1 MCLSR
6 CESPR
11 MPDKLQ
17 AAPELRES
25 FEAHHREAT
34 IQNIELGC
42 FLGMILM
49 PAGVALDYFVYR
61 NQLGA
66 FFLLRILC
74 SGLIGLFWLVVRS
87 PFGPKHYRKLG
98 LLLAMFPAFFISW
111 MIALTEG
118 ASSTYYAGLNLVLLV
133 VGFILHWTVRES
145 VVAVGAVMAMY
156 LGACYVH
163 DPGFVVT
170 QQEAVANN
178 LYFLVLTG
186 VIVVAG
192 SGYHYRLRF
201 REYALLFELD
211 RSRNQLEENHRK
223 LKELDEVK
231 SRFFANISHELRTP
245 LTLLLAPLDALA
257 AHAGAGPA
265 PDGREMLATMQANGM
280 RLLKLIND
288 LLDLVRLESGRMVL
302 NREPLALEPFVAGLL
317 QSVRKVAQDK
327 RIELAA
333 EVPADLP
340 PIFLDPDKLEKILLN
355 LLFNA
360 LKFTPAG
367 GRVTVRARREADRLV
382 LAVRDTG
389 MGIAPAQLPNVF
401 SRFWQ
406 ADTSAQRK
414 YQGMGIGLALVKELT
429 EAHGGEVQIASELN
443 RGTTFTLRIP
453 WEEAPAQ
460 LAPTGPAPAPEPAN
474 EPGEEWLSALYR
486 RAELFPAMTA
496 VQESLKPIELLVRD
510 GAPKLLVADDEP
522 DMLRFLRNQ
531 LQGRYQVIE
540 AVDGNQAVEK
550 AAQFLPEI
558 ILLDMMMPEKDGLQV
573 CRELRQRTA
582 TQRIPIV
589 LLTARADEETKLA
602 ALAAGASDFL
612 AKPFSTTE
620 LHVRL
625 KNLADSHQYQRRL
638 ARQNQILEATLQEL
652 QDTQTML
659 VQSEKLASLGRMS
672 AGIIHEINNP
682 LNFAKTA
689 VHLLKRQAD
698 PKTGSDEAE
707 LRASMLDDIDEG
719 IERVRI
725 IVSDLRAFTHPNLE
739 AFEEVS
745 LTQAISSTLRFLSH
759 EWKEKVQVE
768 VAVEPPATVWGNRH
782 QIVQVL
788 INLMQNSIAALA
800 APRAADDPPRI
811 ALQGSAY
818 AGGYR
823 LSVRDN
829 GPGIAAEHLAN
840 IFEPFFTTK
849 EPGEGVG
856 LGLSICYRIM
866 QSHGGQIT
874 VRSEP
879 GQGCEFL
886 LDFPGKKDMDNSR

>member
-1 MCLSR
+1 
-6 CESPR
+6 

-34 IQNIELGC
+34 IKNIELGC

-61 NQLGA
+61 DHLGK

-74 SGLIGLFWLVVRS
+74 SGLIGVFWLVVRS
-87 PFGPKHYRKLG
+87 PFGPKHYRELG
-98 LLLAMFPAFFISW
+98 LLLAMFPAFFISC

-145 VVAVGAVMAMY
+145 VVAVGAVMTMY
-156 LGACYVH
+156 LAACYVD
-163 DPGFVVT
+163 DPGFVMT

-211 RSRNQLEENHRK
+211 RSRSQLEENHRK

-257 AHAGAGPA
+257 GHAGTSPN
-265 PDGREMLATMQANGM
+265 PEEREMLATMQVNGM

-302 NREPLALEPFVAGLL
+302 NREPVALEPFVAGLL

-333 EVPADLP
+333 DVPTELP
-340 PIFLDPDKLEKILLN
+340 PILVDQDKLEKILLN

-367 GRVTVRARREADRLV
+367 GRVTVKARREADRLV

-389 MGIAPAQLPNVF
+389 MGIAPEQLPNVF
-401 SRFWQ
+401 TRFWQ

-453 WEEAPAQ
+453 WQDAPAQ
-460 LAPTGPAPAPEPAN
+460 LAPTGPAPTPKQAN

-496 VQESLKPIELLVRD
+496 VQESLKPIELLVRE

-625 KNLADSHQYQRRL
+625 KNLTDSHQYQRRL

-689 VHLLKRQAD
+689 VHLLKRPAD
-698 PKTGSDEAE
+698 LNAAPGEAE
-707 LRASMLDDIDEG
+707 LRASMLDDIEEG
-719 IERVRI
+719 IDRVRI
-725 IVSDLRAFTHPNLE
+725 IVSDLRAFTHPNIE

-745 LTQAISSTLRFLSH
+745 LMQAISSTLRFLSH
-759 EWKEKVQVE
+759 EWKEKVQVD

-788 INLMQNSIAALA
+788 INLMQNAIAALA
-800 APRAADDPPRI
+800 MPRAGEDPPRI
-811 ALQGSAY
+811 VVQGAPC

-829 GPGIAAEHLAN
+829 GPGIAADHLTK
-840 IFEPFFTTK
+840 IFEPFFTTR

-866 QSHGGQIT
+866 QSHGGQIS

-886 LDFPGKKDMDNSR
+886 LDFPGKRDMDNNR